1 MSPGDPLPGVAPDLR
16 LLKVL
21 RAGSCGMEE
30 WMDGCGATI
39 KRSGEGVEGARE
51 RGRRRGMME
60 RRERGKVEGK
70 S

>member
-1 MSPGDPLPGVAPDLR
+1 
-16 LLKVL
+16 
-21 RAGSCGMEE
+21 
-30 WMDGCGATI
+30 MDGCGATI
-39 KRSGEGVEGARE
+39 ERSGEGVEGARE